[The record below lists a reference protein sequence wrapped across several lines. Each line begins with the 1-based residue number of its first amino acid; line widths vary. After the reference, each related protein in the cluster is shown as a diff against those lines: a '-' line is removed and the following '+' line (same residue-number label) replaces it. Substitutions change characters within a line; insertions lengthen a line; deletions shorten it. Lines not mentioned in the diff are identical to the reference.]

1 MMTALELDHEMKS
14 MALYTTLV
22 LATTD
27 VYFFTFNNDSA
38 KNIVSHKI
46 NQLMFLV

>member
-22 LATTD
+22 YATTD
-27 VYFFTFNNDSA
+27 LYLTFNNDSA